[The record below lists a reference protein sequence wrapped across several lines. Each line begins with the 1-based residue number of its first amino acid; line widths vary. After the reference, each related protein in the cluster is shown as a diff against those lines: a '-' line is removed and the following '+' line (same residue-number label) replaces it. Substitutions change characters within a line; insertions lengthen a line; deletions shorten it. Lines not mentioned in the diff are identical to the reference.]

1 MPTGQFRWESDLGVG
16 TEALFTGAR
25 GAPGRV
31 RKQDVSRVRLVG
43 IASAPRRAG
52 QAGCECRHRVP
63 AEWAWSPLVPGLGD
77 GIGQTYAMIISSGA
91 CTKSGCTPNCAPSAF
106 FVPCEAHRVELP

>member
-43 IASAPRRAG
+43 IASAPRRAAPARLAANVDIAFQPSG
-52 QAGCECRHRVP
+52 HGVP
-63 AEWAWSPLVPGLGD
+63 
-77 GIGQTYAMIISSGA
+77 
-91 CTKSGCTPNCAPSAF
+91 
-106 FVPCEAHRVELP
+106 